1 MDEFLERLTSTGGI
15 LALIALPWGLA
26 QLYFDPAGAGTRI
39 ALIAG
44 AIGVAIYFIG
54 SAIQNKND

>member
-15 LALIALPWGLA
+15 LAIIALPWGLI
-26 QLYFDPAGAGTRI
+26 QLYFDPAGAGTRL

-44 AIGVAIYFIG
+44 VIGVAIYFIG
-54 SAIQNKND
+54 SAIQNRNE